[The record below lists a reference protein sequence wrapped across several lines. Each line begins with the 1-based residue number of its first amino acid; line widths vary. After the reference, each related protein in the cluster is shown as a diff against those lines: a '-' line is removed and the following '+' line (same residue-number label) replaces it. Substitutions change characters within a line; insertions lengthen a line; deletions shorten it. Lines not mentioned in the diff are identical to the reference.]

1 MGRSQAPTL
10 MMALSIASVAA
21 LNPIGPAAGFVGG
34 LADPHV
40 HMFESRYYV
49 YATHDFAPNN
59 TGEIFD

>member
-1 MGRSQAPTL
+1 